1 MTAARQRTEK
11 VILESE
17 CFKANIAAPHG
28 RLSDIKH
35 LTEVDEHIIR
45 LRELDNDDDFF
56 HVTCHLDPVIKAK
69 IEVGDFVDLEKL
81 LPKERGGLIDS
92 RNEQL
97 MELVSKGDSTYLTV
111 DDTKMNGIRKWEQA
125 FQIYAAVYS
134 KANPSRSAEIWG
146 YVYVINAATSSHS
159 WECVAFYDYT
169 FRQLMVVK
177 PMRSWSKTY
186 LQGWNLALSH
196 TASASSNSNDRTGSF
211 ADRGQ
216 QGKHDWRD
224 DCCWRFNKGKCKK
237 REKDCGFDH
246 RCMYCGKWGHGF
258 HNCRK

>member
-35 LTEVDEHIIR
+35 LTKVDEHIIR

-97 MELVSKGDSTYLTV
+97 MELVSKGGSTYLTV
-111 DDTKMNGIRKWEQA
+111 DDTKMNGIRKW
-125 FQIYAAVYS
+125 
-134 KANPSRSAEIWG
+134 NR
-146 YVYVINAATSSHS
+146 H
-159 WECVAFYDYT
+159 
-169 FRQLMVVK
+169 FRFM
-177 PMRSWSKTY
+177 
-186 LQGWNLALSH
+186 LQC
-196 TASASSNSNDRTGSF
+196 TARLTP
-211 ADRGQ
+211 ADLL
-216 QGKHDWRD
+216 
-224 DCCWRFNKGKCKK
+224 RFG
-237 REKDCGFDH
+237 DMF
-246 RCMYCGKWGHGF
+246 M
-258 HNCRK
+258 